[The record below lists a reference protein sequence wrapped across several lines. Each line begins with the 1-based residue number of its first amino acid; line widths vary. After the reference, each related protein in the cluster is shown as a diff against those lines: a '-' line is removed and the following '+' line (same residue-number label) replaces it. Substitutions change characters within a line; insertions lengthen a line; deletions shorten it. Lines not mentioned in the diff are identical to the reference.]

1 MSDYT
6 IVNLGDVENVAPKFQ
21 MPEGMDVR
29 FPRRA
34 LGCTAG
40 GVGVEKLPAGLRTP
54 FGHKH
59 SQQEEIYVIAEGSGR
74 IKLDDE
80 VHDLQQWDVLRIGP
94 GVMRKVYPGETG
106 IRILVLGGVP
116 GGEYVAPANSKL
128 GEPDPMAGQL

>member
-29 FPRRA
+29 FPKQQ
-34 LGCTAG
+34 LGCSIG
-40 GVGVEKLPAGLRTP
+40 GVGIEKLAAGVRIP

-59 SQQEEIYVIAEGSGR
+59 AEQEELYVIAEGSGR

-80 VHDLQQWDVLRIGP
+80 VHDVRQWDILRIGP
-94 GVMRKVYPGETG
+94 GVMRNLEAGADG
-106 IRILVLGGVP
+106 ITLVAFGGPLGAQNDAEIVP
-116 GGEYVAPANSKL
+116 GWWTG
-128 GEPDPMAGQL
+128 